1 MHPLLSLAL
10 ALPVVAGTPRPAPEP
25 TAGFSPESVEHDE
38 LTWFEGSFEELL
50 ADARRTK
57 RVVFI
62 DFWADW

>member
-10 ALPVVAGTPRPAPEP
+10 ALPVVAGTPRPSPEP
-25 TAGFSPESVEHDE
+25 APGLSPVSVEHDE